1 MVNSKGLL
9 LRILGFA
16 PENGRSR
23 YIRDLGIKCFCP
35 SEDVLPNQVRPYDV
49 GDVVCVAVLE
59 VKKENRRFVDFKI
72 YLDYRRAIATQ
83 THKYFETFFIYR

>member
-1 MVNSKGLL
+1 MNNKGLL

-23 YIRDLGIKCFCP
+23 YLRDLGIKCFCP
-35 SEDVLPNQVRPYDV
+35 SEDMLPNQVRPYDV

-59 VKKENRRFVDFKI
+59 VKKENRRFVNFKI
-72 YLDYRRAIATQ
+72 YIDYRRSQ
-83 THKYFETFFIYR
+83 H

>member
-1 MVNSKGLL
+1 MVNNKGLL

-23 YIRDLGIKCFCP
+23 YVRDLGIKCFCP
-35 SEDVLPNQVRPYDV
+35 SEDMLPNQVRPYDV

-59 VKKENRRFVDFKI
+59 VKKENRRFVNFKI
-72 YLDYRRAIATQ
+72 YIDYRRSQ
-83 THKYFETFFIYR
+83 H